1 MRTLSLAAAVAATAL
16 LLSAYHASAFTIVSS
31 GAGGFGA
38 GLADPDDM
46 VRQLYLGGPGGG
58 SGGDSPVLGSG
69 NRATLPAQSLI
80 MSQGVLA
87 PNFYYSH
94 GRR

>member
-1 MRTLSLAAAVAATAL
+1 MRMLSLATAVAAATL
-16 LLSAYHASAFTIVSS
+16 LLSAYNASAFTIVSS

-46 VRQLYLGGPGGG
+46 VRQLYLGGQGGG
-58 SGGDSPVLGSG
+58 GGDSPVLGLG
-69 NRATLPAQSLI
+69 TNRGALAAQALI
-80 MSQGVLA
+80 SSQGVLA
-87 PNFYYSH
+87 PNYYYTL

>member
-1 MRTLSLAAAVAATAL
+1 MRTLSLAVAAATL
-16 LLSAYHASAFTIVSS
+16 LLSAYSASAFTIVSS

-46 VRQLYLGGPGGG
+46 VRQLALGGQGGG
-58 SGGDSPVLGSG
+58 SGGNSVLGLG
-69 NRATLPAQSLI
+69 VNRGPVSAPSLI
-80 MSQGVLA
+80 TSQGVLA
-87 PNFYYSH
+87 PNYYYSH

>member
-1 MRTLSLAAAVAATAL
+1 MRTLSLAVAAATL
-16 LLSAYHASAFTIVSS
+16 LLSAYSASAFTIVSS

-46 VRQLYLGGPGGG
+46 VRQLALGGQGGG
-58 SGGDSPVLGSG
+58 NSVLGLG
-69 NRATLPAQSLI
+69 VNRGPVSAPSLI
-80 MSQGVLA
+80 TSQGVLA
-87 PNFYYSH
+87 PNYYYSH